1 MLKSL
6 YIKNYALLEEE
17 KIEFSEGLNIITGET
32 GAGKSIILG
41 ALSLIL
47 GERVKSESIRSGKDF
62 AIVEAEFVDGNDKIL
77 IRREINGK
85 SNNKISI
92 NKRNVTLVELKK
104 FASYL
109 IDSHTQHEQHTLLNP
124 ENHILSID
132 EFGDLTSIVQNV
144 KTSFQKIAELRQKLI
159 RIKARQ
165 ADFKQKK
172 ELYNYQFEELMN
184 ADLFL
189 NEDEQ
194 IEKEIRLLQN
204 AIKIKKMTYSICN
217 HLFESENSIFEQLQ
231 LQSKAMNEL
240 GNFVEEVNKYSADI
254 ESALASISETAH
266 FLSKISENVEFNDER
281 FETLQERQTILE
293 SLKKKYKTDLNGL
306 LEKIST
312 LQAELD
318 QEISFEQDFKETV
331 KLYETEKSN
340 YSTLASKLSERRKKL
355 ISKIEFMVT
364 KVLARIGMEKSQ
376 FKILLNRYENPKG
389 IAEID
394 GIKFLSKENGID
406 EVEFYISTNIGENL
420 KPLAKIASG
429 GEISRIML
437 ALKTVIAKAS
447 LTPTLVF
454 DEIDLGIS
462 GKTALAV
469 GKSLANLGKKHQV
482 ICITHLPQIAAQ
494 GENHFAVRKEVIKNR
509 TYTKV
514 SFLKEEERAY
524 EIAKLISGKEITE
537 TSLELAKSLLTE
549 N

>member
-47 GERVKSESIRSGKDF
+47 GERVKPESIRSGKDF
-62 AIVEAEFVDGNDKIL
+62 AIVEAEFVDGSDRIL

-92 NKRNVTLVELKK
+92 NKRTVTLVELKK
-104 FASYL
+104 FSSYL

-124 ENHILSID
+124 ENHINSVD
-132 EFGDLTSIVQNV
+132 EFGDLNSLVQRT
-144 KTSFQKIAELRQKLI
+144 KYSFQKIAELRQKLI
-159 RIKARQ
+159 RIKAKQ
-165 ADFKQKK
+165 ADFQQKK
-172 ELYNYQFEELMN
+172 ELYHYQFEELMN
-184 ADLFL
+184 AELFL

-194 IEKEIRLLQN
+194 IEKELRLLQN
-204 AIKIKKMTYSICN
+204 AIKIKKMTFAICN

-231 LQSKAMNEL
+231 LQSKAMSEL
-240 GNFVEEVNKYSADI
+240 GTFVEEVNKYSADI
-254 ESALASISETAH
+254 ESALTSISETSH

-281 FETLQERQTILE
+281 FESLQERQIILD

-306 LEKIST
+306 LEKIAK
-312 LQAELD
+312 LQTEL
-318 QEISFEQDFKETV
+318 ELELSFEKEFKETV
-331 KLYETEKSN
+331 KQYEIEKSN
-340 YSTLASKLSERRKKL
+340 YSTLASKLSESRRKL
-355 ISKIEFMVT
+355 VSKIEFMVT

-376 FKILLNRYENPKG
+376 FKILVNRYENPKG

-394 GIKFLSKENGID
+394 GVKFLSKESGID

-454 DEIDLGIS
+454 DEVDLGIS
-462 GKTALAV
+462 GKIALAV
-469 GKSLANLGKKHQV
+469 GKTLANLGKKHQV

-494 GENHFAVRKEVIKNR
+494 GENHFAVRKEVIGKR
-509 TYTKV
+509 TFTKV
-514 SFLKEEERAY
+514 SMLNEKERIY
-524 EIAKLISGKEITE
+524 EIAKLISGSKITE
-537 TSLELAKSLLTE
+537 TSLELSKSLLSDG
-549 N
+549 